1 MFYIEEINIKSD
13 TEKIKIIKYQKLL
26 LLYIMARKLAK
37 SVQWYKEIINV
48 LFFIAADRK
57 RICESENGSLEIED
71 DKVRQILKKNG
82 LAT

>member
-48 LFFIAADRK
+48 LFFIAADLK
-57 RICESENGSLEIED
+57 RICERENGSLEIED